1 MRWYPDSWRNRLL
14 RMTTPV
20 SRAENPGFQQKWH
33 AEAENDLRI
42 AQSVALVRHMPTVI
56 LSNGLGI
63 LLAAI
68 AMLDQHS
75 WSELAPMLIGMAYLL
90 APVAVSWWR
99 LRRHAKPI
107 TVSPNHLRRQIGYSA
122 VLGGF
127 WALCL
132 LFYLGENDASTDV
145 LNLLCIGAAALGL
158 GASATLFVLPM
169 AALAYSLPL
178 MTATLFISVAA
189 QDAAAP
195 VRTVLVC
202 LICFGTLWTLLN
214 NWLNF
219 REVVH
224 LIHEKSRLLHEAEV
238 TRLAEEEFVENLNHE
253 MRNALTSIIG
263 YFDVAANPALRPH
276 EHQELIEHAR
286 ETGGLLQ
293 VLLSDLL
300 DVGRLN
306 AGRTR
311 LALSPFSF
319 RHLVRTSVLSASS
332 AINGRDLVVRHNVN
346 ASVPEVLIGDAPR
359 LQQILL
365 NLIGNAI
372 KVMDSGTITVE
383 ARYRGNFNPLLEIVV
398 RDDGP
403 GIPRERQKSLF
414 NRFARVSATPSPA
427 GATPGGWG
435 LGLSICSALV
445 ELMRGDIR
453 VSSEP
458 GHGAV
463 FTIRL
468 PLHEERR
475 RLPREEPAPAD
486 TTPKPVL
493 NLSTLEVL
501 VVDDTAAN
509 RLILRKMLQALGCK
523 VEVAS
528 SGAEAVAMCT
538 ARRFDVIFM
547 DLELGAMDGLTAT
560 RLIRALPGE
569 AGTMAIVAIT
579 GFASM
584 ERAAAIQ
591 EAGMNDHV
599 LKPVRLDTMAAV
611 LQKWAR

>member
-1 MRWYPDSWRNRLL
+1 MRWHPDSWRNRLL
-14 RMTTPV
+14 RMTAPAH
-20 SRAENPGFQQKWH
+20 SMEHAEFQQKWQ

-42 AQSVALVRHMPTVI
+42 AQSVALVRHMPMVI
-56 LSNGLGI
+56 LSNGLGM
-63 LLAAI
+63 LLSAM
-68 AMLDQHS
+68 AMLEHHP
-75 WSELAPMLIGMAYLL
+75 WSQLMPMLIGMAYLL
-90 APVAVSWWR
+90 APVAVGWLR
-99 LRRHAKPI
+99 LRRRVRPI
-107 TVSPNHLRRQIGYSA
+107 SVSPNHLRRQIGYSA
-122 VLGGF
+122 VLGGY
-127 WALCL
+127 WAACL
-132 LFYLGENDASTDV
+132 LYYLGDNDGSSSV
-145 LNLLCIGAAALGL
+145 LNLLCIAAAALSL
-158 GASATLFVLPM
+158 GASATLFVLPL
-169 AALAYSLPL
+169 AALAYSVPL
-178 MTATLFISVAA
+178 LAATLFISLTPG
-189 QDAAAP
+189 DP
-195 VRTVLVC
+195 DTLVRTSLVC
-202 LICFGTLWTLLN
+202 LICSGTLWTLWN

-219 REVVH
+219 RGVVQ
-224 LIHEKSRLLHEAEV
+224 LIHEKSRLLHDAET

-253 MRNALTSIIG
+253 IRNALTSIIG
-263 YFDVAANPALRPH
+263 YFDVASNPALMPH

-311 LALSPFSF
+311 LALTPFSF

-332 AINGRDLVVRHNVN
+332 AINGRDLVVRHTVDS
-346 ASVPEVLIGDAPR
+346 SVPEVLIGDATR

-372 KVMDSGTITVE
+372 KVMDRGTITVQ

-403 GIPRERQKSLF
+403 GIPRERQRSLF
-414 NRFARVSATPSPA
+414 NRFARVSAVPSSTGP
-427 GATPGGWG
+427 TVGGWG

-458 GHGAV
+458 GHGAT

-475 RLPREEPAPAD
+475 RLPREEFTQPSVV
-486 TTPKPVL
+486 PKPAL
-493 NLSTLEVL
+493 NFATLEVL

-538 ARRFDVIFM
+538 ARRFDMVFM

-560 RLIRALPGE
+560 RLIRALPADSGN
-569 AGTMAIVAIT
+569 MAIVAIT

-584 ERAAAIQ
+584 ERAASIQ
-591 EAGMNDHV
+591 DAGMNDHV
-599 LKPVRLDTMAAV
+599 LKPVRLDTVAAV